1 MYSKIFCQSQNK
13 ITFDFFILPFCSIF
27 SYLFNLKSNCSHK
40 NIVFRVQQR
49 PNINSKKTNQM
60 NRMKIKH
67 TKSTAY
73 FKACYSY
80 YKNVVHYIFTQS
92 GQNENRKIN
101 NNLKN
106 FWKIYFSTSKPISVE
121 ILFGFSLSLS
131 ISMLLT
137 WS

>member
-1 MYSKIFCQSQNK
+1 
-13 ITFDFFILPFCSIF
+13 
-27 SYLFNLKSNCSHK
+27 
-40 NIVFRVQQR
+40 
-49 PNINSKKTNQM
+49 M

-92 GQNENRKIN
+92 GQNEHRKIN

-121 ILFGFSLSLS
+121 ILFGFFSFPLHFNASNLK
-131 ISMLLT
+131 LNANNAL
-137 WS
+137 